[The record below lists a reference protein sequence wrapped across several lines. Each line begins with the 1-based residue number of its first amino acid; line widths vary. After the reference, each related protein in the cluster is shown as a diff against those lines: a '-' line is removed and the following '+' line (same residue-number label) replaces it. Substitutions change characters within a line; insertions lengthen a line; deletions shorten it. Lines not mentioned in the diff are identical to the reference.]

1 MLSSVY
7 RDATERAFDRRLNL
21 YLRTLIAEVAT
32 PDEPPDRQFQSLG
45 EPLFEL
51 PLSGWYWQ
59 ITRTDT
65 DKPEV
70 RASRSLW
77 DKKLPKLDERGA
89 ELSAAGIR
97 IAYVDG
103 PEGQSLR
110 MVERPVDLGADG
122 KFLVGVAG
130 DASEIFDETR
140 SFDYY
145 LGGTFTALGIVLLL
159 TTIFQ
164 VRFGLAPLKRISDSI
179 ADIRSGRAERL
190 EGEFPVEIAPLARE
204 TNALIDANREIVER
218 ARTHVGNLAHAIKT
232 PLSVIVNEASAHGS
246 DPFARKMLEQ
256 TDVMRDQVAHHLERA
271 RIAAR
276 VSIIGTVT
284 EVAPAIEAL
293 QRTMEKIH
301 RDRGIVIEVQADPKA
316 KFRGE
321 RQDLEEMAGNLVD
334 NACKWASSRVFIE
347 VLVGPA
353 EPGLGPTLRLIVDDD
368 GRGLSA
374 AERAQV
380 SRRGQRLD
388 ESKPGSGLG
397 TFDRGRSCRALRRQP
412 VARQRTNRRFAGRID
427 ATRDLA
433 GLNHVREVAIAKR
446 LLNARAVRVSGG
458 GVSPSAQV
466 RKHHRAHGPDID
478 RAAEGLSR
486 AASAASAGAADA
498 GVRTRDRARPGCR
511 RRQPRAGTIAQGG
524 AQPEG
529 DAPPPAR
536 SEDDVPLASR
546 SGDIARFLFRPIE
559 PFLVD
564 GNAPI
569 RPGQIRRT
577 SLMPIWQWLVR
588 DGAPD
593 QVREF
598 EQALGRDAQG
608 RDGLPPEAPL
618 RKLQAAVADAIF
630 QVTSPSGG
638 DNQRTLSRIGAPNVI
653 EDLLPI
659 GSVLQARDA
668 LDGVAAGCR
677 CRCAISRIPRLNRPS
692 RR

>member
-1 MLSSVY
+1 MRRNSLAVRLFFSASAWVLVILVITGFVLSSVY
-7 RDATERAFDRRLNL
+7 RNATERAFDRRLNL

-65 DKPEV
+65 DKADV
-70 RASRSLW
+70 RSSRSLW
-77 DKKLPKLDERGA
+77 DKKLPKLEDRGID
-89 ELSAAGIR
+89 LSAAGIR
-97 IAYVDG
+97 VGYVEG
-103 PEGQSLR
+103 PEGQNLR
-110 MVERPVDLGADG
+110 MVERPVDLGSDG

-164 VRFGLAPLKRISDSI
+164 VRFGLAPLKRISESI

-232 PLSVIVNEASAHGS
+232 PLSVIVNEAVAHGA
-246 DPFARKMLEQ
+246 DPFANKVMEQ
-256 TDVMRDQVAHHLERA
+256 ADVMRDQVAHHLQRA

-276 VSIIGTVT
+276 VTIVGTVT
-284 EVAPAIEAL
+284 EVAPALEAL

-301 RDRGIVIEVQADPKA
+301 RDRGIVIEVKADPKA

-334 NACKWASSRVFIE
+334 NACKWASSRVF
-347 VLVGPA
+347 VDALVERPA
-353 EPGLGPTLRLIVDDD
+353 EPGAAPTLRILVDDD

-374 AERAQV
+374 AERAKV

-397 TFDRGRSCRALRRQP
+397 LSIVT
-412 VARQRTNRRFAGRID
+412 
-427 ATRDLA
+427 DLA
-433 GLNHVREVAIAKR
+433 ALY
-446 LLNARAVRVSGG
+446 GG
-458 GVSPSAQV
+458 S
-466 RKHHRAHGPDID
+466 
-478 RAAEGLSR
+478 
-486 AASAASAGAADA
+486 
-498 GVRTRDRARPGCR
+498 
-511 RRQPRAGTIAQGG
+511 
-524 AQPEG
+524 
-529 DAPPPAR
+529 
-536 SEDDVPLASR
+536 LA
-546 SGDIARFLFRPIE
+546 L
-559 PFLVD
+559 

-569 RPGQIRRT
+569 GGLRAELVLPG
-577 SLMPIWQWLVR
+577 
-588 DGAPD
+588 
-593 QVREF
+593 
-598 EQALGRDAQG
+598 
-608 RDGLPPEAPL
+608 
-618 RKLQAAVADAIF
+618 
-630 QVTSPSGG
+630 
-638 DNQRTLSRIGAPNVI
+638 
-653 EDLLPI
+653 
-659 GSVLQARDA
+659 
-668 LDGVAAGCR
+668 
-677 CRCAISRIPRLNRPS
+677 ISA
-692 RR
+692 

>member
-1 MLSSVY
+1 MRGSSLATRLFLSATAWVVVILIITGFVLSSVY

-65 DKPEV
+65 EKAET

-77 DKKLPKLDERGA
+77 DKKLPKLDDSA
-89 ELSAAGIR
+89 ELTAAGVR
-97 IAYVDG
+97 LGYVDG
-103 PEGQSLR
+103 PEGQDLR

-122 KFLVGVAG
+122 KFLVSVAG
-130 DASEIFDETR
+130 DAAEIFDETR

-145 LGGTFTALGIVLLL
+145 LGGTFAALGIVLLL

-232 PLSVIVNEASAHGS
+232 PLSVIVNEASAHAA
-246 DPFARKMLEQ
+246 DPFATKVLEQ
-256 TDVMRDQVAHHLERA
+256 ADVMRDQVAHHLERA

-276 VSIIGTVT
+276 LTIIGTVT

-293 QRTMEKIH
+293 RRTMEKIH
-301 RDRGIVIEVQADPKA
+301 RGRGIVIEVEADAQAR
-316 KFRGE
+316 FRGE

-334 NACKWASSRVFIE
+334 NACKWAASRVFIE
-347 VLVGPA
+347 VRLEPPVAPGAGPV
-353 EPGLGPTLRLIVDDD
+353 LRVIVDDD

-380 SRRGQRLD
+380 ARRGQRLD

-397 TFDRGRSCRALRRQP
+397 LSI
-412 VARQRTNRRFAGRID
+412 VV
-427 ATRDLA
+427 DLA
-433 GLNHVREVAIAKR
+433 ALY
-446 LLNARAVRVSGG
+446 GG
-458 GVSPSAQV
+458 S
-466 RKHHRAHGPDID
+466 
-478 RAAEGLSR
+478 LS
-486 AASAASAGAADA
+486 
-498 GVRTRDRARPGCR
+498 
-511 RRQPRAGTIAQGG
+511 
-524 AQPEG
+524 
-529 DAPPPAR
+529 
-536 SEDDVPLASR
+536 L
-546 SGDIARFLFRPIE
+546 
-559 PFLVD
+559 

-569 RPGQIRRT
+569 GGLRAELVLPG
-577 SLMPIWQWLVR
+577 V
-588 DGAPD
+588 
-593 QVREF
+593 
-598 EQALGRDAQG
+598 
-608 RDGLPPEAPL
+608 
-618 RKLQAAVADAIF
+618 
-630 QVTSPSGG
+630 
-638 DNQRTLSRIGAPNVI
+638 
-653 EDLLPI
+653 
-659 GSVLQARDA
+659 
-668 LDGVAAGCR
+668 
-677 CRCAISRIPRLNRPS
+677 
-692 RR
+692 